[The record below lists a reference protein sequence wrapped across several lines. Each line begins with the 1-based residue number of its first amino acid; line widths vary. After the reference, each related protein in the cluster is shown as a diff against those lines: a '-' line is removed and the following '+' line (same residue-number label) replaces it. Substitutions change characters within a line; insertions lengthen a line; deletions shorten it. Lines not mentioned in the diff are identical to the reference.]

1 MQAATKPTVI
11 VIPPDPAASA
21 MRASRYH
28 QMRVAAYC
36 RVSTEEEEQLS
47 SYEAQCRYYT
57 DKINSNREWT
67 MAKQRKDFLRM
78 IRMCEKGKID
88 LILTKS
94 ISRFARNTVDALQ
107 YIRKLRSLG
116 IAVIFE
122 KESIDTS
129 TMTDETIL
137 TVMSMFAQAESESI
151 SKAVSSGQRYRY
163 REGKVRYCYPIFG
176 YTKGDDNK
184 PVINEDEAVHV
195 RSIFRMFLDG
205 NSIGQIK
212 DYLESMGALTAH
224 GKTEWSS
231 AIIRGILKNEKYIGD
246 AILQKTYVE
255 DCISKRVKVNN
266 GVLPKYIVKD
276 NHPAIIDR
284 ATFAAVQEEI
294 ARRNSRKAITVDEDI
309 RQGKFSGKYALT
321 ELMICDECGTSYR
334 RTTWCRRSG
343 KQIVWRCV
351 NRLEHGSKYCKN
363 APTVK
368 EEEDHAAIM
377 RVINRYLDD
386 GSEFLPLLK
395 KNLTFAINGD
405 KHSSE
410 MYAVEA
416 KISELKDMMMKL
428 VDLAV
433 KSEGDNGRYD
443 AEFERI
449 GSEIK
454 YLTEIQ
460 ESEKRII
467 EAQGTHF
474 ERVDNVY
481 DTISAPG
488 YKMVDFDNTVVRKLI
503 ECVKVTTDRS
513 LKIYFRGGGETVEHL
528 DAT

>member
-1 MQAATKPTVI
+1 M
-11 VIPPDPAASA
+11 
-21 MRASRYH
+21 
-28 QMRVAAYC
+28 
-36 RVSTEEEEQLS
+36 
-47 SYEAQCRYYT
+47 
-57 DKINSNREWT
+57 
-67 MAKQRKDFLRM
+67 
-78 IRMCEKGKID
+78 
-88 LILTKS
+88 
-94 ISRFARNTVDALQ
+94 
-107 YIRKLRSLG
+107 
-116 IAVIFE
+116 
-122 KESIDTS
+122 
-129 TMTDETIL
+129 
-137 TVMSMFAQAESESI
+137 
-151 SKAVSSGQRYRY
+151 
-163 REGKVRYCYPIFG
+163 
-176 YTKGDDNK
+176 
-184 PVINEDEAVHV
+184 
-195 RSIFRMFLDG
+195 
-205 NSIGQIK
+205 
-212 DYLESMGALTAH
+212 
-224 GKTEWSS
+224 
-231 AIIRGILKNEKYIGD
+231 
-246 AILQKTYVE
+246 
-255 DCISKRVKVNN
+255 
-266 GVLPKYIVKD
+266 
-276 NHPAIIDR
+276 
-284 ATFAAVQEEI
+284 
-294 ARRNSRKAITVDEDI
+294 
-309 RQGKFSGKYALT
+309 
-321 ELMICDECGTSYR
+321 
-334 RTTWCRRSG
+334 
-343 KQIVWRCV
+343 

-368 EEEDHAAIM
+368 EEEVHAAIM

-513 LKIYFRGGGETVEHL
+513 LKIYFRGGGETVERL